1 VEGRPE
7 QIQQIVAPYTNII
20 VNNNYKVKMIVDFD
34 KMMQDLN
41 TVERVLDAYIE
52 LDDEEVLAL
61 L

>member
-1 VEGRPE
+1 M
-7 QIQQIVAPYTNII
+7 I
-20 VNNNYKVKMIVDFD
+20 VNNNYRIKIAVDFD
-34 KMMQDLN
+34 KMMQDLS